1 AVDSGVKRSAGA
13 ENSGRSERDSVR
25 GGRTKRAILPEARA
39 RAQNDPSPTSDT
51 RTPAR
56 PASAPRSGT
65 FFSGRASA
73 LAETAGGGLAEGAR
87 ARIRN
92 AALYSPPRY
101 GDEVEQLARDRAQA
115 EPRADG
121 GRDLGQPLAGIE
133 VQAVRLVQQQEHPHL
148 VEREYG
154 QIGAGHEYRG
164 CDDAV
169 LARER
174 RDDPVADRA
183 A

>member
-1 AVDSGVKRSAGA
+1 MGAVDGF
-13 ENSGRSERDSVR
+13 EPFD
-25 GGRTKRAILPEARA
+25 
-39 RAQNDPSPTSDT
+39 
-51 RTPAR
+51 
-56 PASAPRSGT
+56 
-65 FFSGRASA
+65 
-73 LAETAGGGLAEGAR
+73 GGLAEGAR

-101 GDEVEQLARDRAQA
+101 RNDVEQLARDGAQA

-121 GRDLGQPLAGIE
+121 SSDLREPPAGIE
-133 VQAVRLVQQQEHPHL
+133 IQAIRLVEQQEHPHL

-154 QIGAGHEYRG
+154 QIGAGHEHRRA
-164 CDDAV
+164 DDAV